1 MTKYC
6 CRCRQPL
13 TPNNGRLRM
22 PSDVEMELNQPI
34 KILRIKELII
44 DYSEGRRSLDEVV
57 NKILELPE

>member
-1 MTKYC
+1 
-6 CRCRQPL
+6 
-13 TPNNGRLRM
+13 M

-57 NKILELPE
+57 TKILELPE